1 MAILIDTSAL
11 LAYISVKDKNN
22 KAAIQTMKN
31 LGGEKRIVTSAV
43 VSELFYMTVARLNYA
58 QAIAIFTLTKTAFT
72 IEQLST
78 LDMTRM
84 QEIMTKYQN
93 VELDYTDTSIMA
105 VAERLNITRIFTFDR
120 RDFGMYRPKHCN
132 YFELIP

>member
-11 LAYISVKDKNN
+11 LAYISAKDNN
-22 KAAIQTMKN
+22 KVAIQTMKN
-31 LGGEKRIVTSAV
+31 LGGEERVVTSAV

-58 QAIAIFTLTKTAFT
+58 QAIAVFTLTKTAFT
-72 IEQLST
+72 IEQLIT
-78 LDMTRM
+78 PDMTRM

-105 VAERLNITRIFTFDR
+105 VAERLKITRIFTFDR
-120 RDFGMYRPKHCN
+120 RDFGMYRPSHCDH
-132 YFELIP
+132 FDIIPE